1 MAKKPEEAPEGKE
14 VVLLRTVNYGGKYY
28 PPGEVL
34 ELSGVI
40 ADELID
46 VEAAEPVLAVA
57 SGREKV
63 FEDTNEE

>member
-1 MAKKPEEAPEGKE
+1 MAKKPEETPEEKE
-14 VVLLRTVNYGGKYY
+14 VVLLRTVNYGGIYY

-34 ELSGVI
+34 KFPEEI

-57 SGREKV
+57 SGKGQKGDEPDDK
-63 FEDTNEE
+63 